1 MARTTTEDC
10 CREWTV
16 RTLGGIEPKIA
27 YVQDAITIAMGLST
41 GGYVRI
47 ESEFMMMELMQVS
60 DLPNRCR
67 DQDSNFC
74 IVSQSNGEQNTG

>member
-16 RTLGGIEPKIA
+16 RTLPKIA

-60 DLPNRCR
+60 DLSNKCR

-74 IVSQSNGEQNTG
+74 IVSQCNGAQQNTG